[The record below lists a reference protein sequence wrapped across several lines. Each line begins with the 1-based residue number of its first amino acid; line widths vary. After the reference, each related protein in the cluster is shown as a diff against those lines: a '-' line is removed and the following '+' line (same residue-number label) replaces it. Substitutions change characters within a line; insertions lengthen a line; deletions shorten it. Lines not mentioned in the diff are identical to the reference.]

1 MVQDYTK
8 SPDDLYLLATTFE
21 AAESKALQL
30 IVKLVWHQLTMG
42 RIQNLD
48 PEQNYSRREHSLLKQ
63 ANSFLKNRFVHVPV
77 VGKIMFGNH
86 VDFIVPSV

>member
-48 PEQNYSRREHSLLKQ
+48 PEQNYSRREHSQ
-63 ANSFLKNRFVHVPV
+63 ANSFLKNRFVRVPV
-77 VGKIMFGNH
+77 VGKTMFGNH